1 MRNNTLYIFSLTL
14 LLVSVCLLPA
24 QAQLGANRETFT
36 RADTLRGSLSPLR
49 TCYDINYYHLDVKFD
64 IGQKFISGSNLF
76 KFTATQ
82 DFTKLQFDL
91 FANLKVEKVVYKG
104 KKLPYTRE
112 FNAVFITFPQTITNG
127 SKDEFTVYYS
137 GNPTIAKRA
146 PWDGGVVFTT
156 DSLGKP
162 WVATACQGVGAS
174 IWWPT
179 KDHQYDE
186 VDSALISIS
195 APNGLKDVSN
205 GRLRKVTKLKDGY
218 TRFDWFVANPINNYD
233 IEANIGDYV
242 HYDGTYQGEKG
253 KLTLDYWPLS
263 YNINKAKKQ
272 WNENATKMLKAFEHW
287 FGPYP
292 FYEDG
297 YKLVETPHLGMEHQ
311 SGTAYGNHYQNGY
324 LGRDLSGTGWGL
336 KWDFI
341 VVHES
346 GHEWFG
352 NNITSKDVA
361 DMWIHES
368 FTNYS
373 ESLFIETFYGKQ
385 AGQEYVHGT
394 RMNIVNDR
402 PIVGPYNVNRE
413 GSGDMYYKGG
423 NLLNMV
429 RTIINDDEKWRNI
442 LRGLNKTFYHQT
454 VTYDQIVNYISEQ
467 AGINLSPVF
476 DQYLHYKNIPILEFT
491 TREGKT
497 LCKWTN
503 ADAKGFNMP
512 VRVRVKGGDYKFIT
526 PTTRYSP
533 VNLEGATKDNIEV
546 DTFNYYVGVMVD

>member
-49 TCYDINYYHLDVKFD
+49 TCYNINYYHLDVKFD

-104 KKLPYTRE
+104 KELPYTRE

-361 DMWIHES
+361 DMWVHES

-491 TREGKT
+491 TRDGKT

-546 DTFNYYVGVMVD
+546 DTFNYYIGVMVD